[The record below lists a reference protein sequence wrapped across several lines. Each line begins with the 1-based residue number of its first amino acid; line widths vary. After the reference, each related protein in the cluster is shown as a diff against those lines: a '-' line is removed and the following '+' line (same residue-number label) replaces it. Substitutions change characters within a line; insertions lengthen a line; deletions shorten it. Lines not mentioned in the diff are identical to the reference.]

1 MMFVRNTWSAG
12 IAGTLCML
20 FAIAADS
27 QESFSLTGDVTLAQ
41 CIAHALTHSP
51 RMEAFAADVR
61 AAEAAQLQAKARPNP
76 YLSLEV
82 EDVRWQGGP
91 GTTTTSSSFDRTP
104 GSLSIDTSGGQGNT
118 SITGT
123 RPARAIAYGRAH
135 EDGPHSGFAESDF
148 TLRISQVVE
157 LGGKRAKRIALADRE
172 HAAAAWD
179 YERARADL
187 CAEVAQAFT
196 GVLVAQRRIELSQ
209 EAVRLAQE
217 TQRAVDARVDAG
229 KVSPIEAD
237 KARIPVAQ
245 ANTEADS
252 AREGLEAARAQ
263 LAGVCGESATA
274 FGDAVGNLDELSE
287 PADLNRML
295 DAIEKNPDPARWTA
309 EMDVKDATIESER
322 AKAKPDL
329 TLTLGVRIT
338 PLASRHERDWSFNS
352 DGVFSANRSNID
364 PDRDFDTRLVFE
376 VGLPLPIFDRNKGN
390 IGQAEA
396 LATKSRAL
404 AKDAQLRTRADLTK
418 AFHEVSSAYVSAQRI
433 STEIMPAAKEA
444 FERTQ
449 IGYREGKF
457 TYTDLVDA
465 ERTLFDAR
473 RDYLDAV
480 RAYHD
485 ANIALERLSGGS
497 VPESAPATPIDLS
510 PSGDNHEPK

>member
-1 MMFVRNTWSAG
+1 MVFARTKCSVLLAG
-12 IAGTLCML
+12 PLCTVL
-20 FAIAADS
+20 AIAACAE
-27 QESFSLTGDVTLAQ
+27 QNVPLTSDVTLAQ

-82 EDVRWQGGP
+82 EDLRWQDGP
-91 GTTTTSSSFDRTP
+91 GTTTTSTSFDRAP
-104 GSLSIDTSGGQGNT
+104 GSLSLDTSGGQGNT
-118 SITGT
+118 TITGT
-123 RPARAIAYGRAH
+123 RPARALAYGRAH

-148 TLRISQVVE
+148 TLRISQVIE

-172 HAAAAWD
+172 RAAAAWD

-217 TQRAVDARVDAG
+217 TQRAVDARVNAG

-245 ANTEADS
+245 ANTEADG
-252 AREGLEAARAQ
+252 AREALEAARAQ
-263 LAGVCGESATA
+263 LAGVCGEPEAA
-274 FGDAVGNLDELSE
+274 FGVAVGNLDDVSE
-287 PADLNRML
+287 PPNLNCML
-295 DAIEKNPDPARWTA
+295 EAIKDNPDLARWTA
-309 EMDVKDATIESER
+309 EMDAKDAAIDSER

-329 TLTLGVRIT
+329 TLTLGVRTT

-352 DGVFSANRSNID
+352 DGVFSANRSSIE
-364 PDRDFDTRLVFE
+364 PEGDFDTRMVFE

-390 IGQAEA
+390 IAQAQA
-396 LATKSRAL
+396 LASKAHAL
-404 AKDAQLRTRADLTK
+404 AKDDELRTRADLTK
-418 AFHEVSSAYVSAQRI
+418 AFHEVSSAFMSVQRI
-433 STEIMPAAKEA
+433 SADIMPAAKEA
-444 FERTQ
+444 FEKTQ

-485 ANIALERLSGGS
+485 ANIALERLSGGI
-497 VPESAPATPIDLS
+497 VPETAPATPPSLS
-510 PSGDNHEPK
+510 PSGEDHVSK